1 MENLQLIRTLL
12 EYDYWANGE
21 ALASLST
28 VGGDAEKP
36 LKFFSHVLGAQ
47 RIWLGRCES
56 PEPPTAEPWPVLSS
70 VESRAA
76 IEDVHR
82 RCMALLDSLTPEKL
96 EGKLAYRNLKGVEF
110 QTPIRDVLMHLVIHS
125 AYHRGQVAAAVREAG
140 GKPVATDY
148 SVYVR
153 KMKK

>member
-47 RIWLGRCES
+47 RIWLGRFES

-82 RCMALLDSLTPEKL
+82 RCMALVDSLTPEKL
-96 EGKLAYRNLKGVEF
+96 EENLTYRNLKGVGF

-140 GKPVATDY
+140 GKPAATDY
-148 SVYVR
+148 SVYIR